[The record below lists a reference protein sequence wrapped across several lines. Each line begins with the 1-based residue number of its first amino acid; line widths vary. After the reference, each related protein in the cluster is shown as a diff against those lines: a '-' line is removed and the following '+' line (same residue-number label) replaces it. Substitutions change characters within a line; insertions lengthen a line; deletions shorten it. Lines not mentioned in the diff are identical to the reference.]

1 MNRASVSTS
10 SYQLSLKLLL
20 SVLIALPLSA
30 LIGQSSDSTVVFN
43 LITRATNDLQKGNSN
58 LLAERLDSLE
68 GIQDDLL
75 RPEWKLSALCA
86 LTELHTSSGSL
97 DEAQTFSELGLK
109 HLHSEKENL
118 PDTLTDL
125 TYYLHAL
132 LQQERGDWDSFA
144 IYMDSSFQILQSLDE
159 ADPIREARN
168 SISMSYMTYNEGKLG
183 KTVEWTKSGINKMLQ
198 VQHLSKSDST
208 QLASL
213 YSNIGF
219 LNNVAGRFDD
229 VIPNYNF
236 ALQYDSTLVSPYIN
250 QAVILRSTQP
260 KRSIELSKQV
270 LQYILPTTYHNRCS
284 AFSNI
289 ISSSLVLAESL
300 EDTLHFNIALQYHD
314 SILNMT
320 QYARTR
326 DYPFAANS
334 HGLFSDYYS
343 RVAKS
348 RDIDKAWFHLQ
359 NNLKL
364 LRDYYDDP
372 SRVGLEY
379 LLLTPKERLARLST
393 MKGDFKTADKSLKEV
408 NKSYRGADYLEED
421 EFIITKEFL
430 LSSTNTLTYPITY
443 IANLISWSDEES
455 DPTIKLLEAD
465 EIYKIVDST
474 FDDVLKKNELKIERL
489 PIYRL
494 HARGA
499 AISIRM
505 YEHTGISDYMDEA
518 HDRIEKLFSLDI
530 FSNLVRAKLKNST
543 DAASAI
549 YKDKLLLREEI
560 DLLNKQD
567 SIETKDKTRL
577 DSLNREY
584 VQLSEKLGTSYKPE
598 NTEHQLSLDELR
610 LRIDADEVILYYVHD
625 KLSSSLYGLCITQDT
640 VVSINKHV
648 EDLESLV
655 YQTNLSLAN
664 PKSTNYKD
672 QLQQL
677 HKIFI
682 GSLSDII
689 EGKQITICSMG
700 KLELVP
706 YDLLMDKEENYL
718 CFDQPIRHVYSAGWS
733 KDPSSQ
739 KSSGIQGYTSS
750 PNGGI
755 SMVET
760 RKEEFGNLISARE
773 EIEFLKKEFN
783 AKVFIN
789 EKSTK
794 EKFKNTAPDA
804 AILHLAL
811 HGVVNPLEPIK
822 SRLVFGLEG
831 NDEEDLYFHE
841 IDDLDINAQLVT
853 LSACNSGLGNMH
865 GAGSIASLARAF
877 HYAGC
882 PNVVQTSWPVNDE
895 TSLQLM
901 KSFYTNLHEGK
912 TIPTALSTAK
922 RQFYNSVPQKWR
934 HPYYWGGYVYNGED
948 ISLQIDKKS
957 MISQYALPGLMIII
971 LLVITFC
978 YKLLRGRSA

>member
-208 QLASL
+208 QLA
-213 YSNIGF
+213 
-219 LNNVAGRFDD
+219 
-229 VIPNYNF
+229 
-236 ALQYDSTLVSPYIN
+236 SPYIN

-465 EIYKIVDST
+465 EIYNV
-474 FDDVLKKNELKIERL
+474 FMRGELL
-489 PIYRL
+489 YPYACMNTPGFPITW
-494 HARGA
+494 
-499 AISIRM
+499 M
-505 YEHTGISDYMDEA
+505 
-518 HDRIEKLFSLDI
+518 KLMIGS
-530 FSNLVRAKLKNST
+530 KNS
-543 DAASAI
+543 
-549 YKDKLLLREEI
+549 
-560 DLLNKQD
+560 
-567 SIETKDKTRL
+567 
-577 DSLNREY
+577 
-584 VQLSEKLGTSYKPE
+584 
-598 NTEHQLSLDELR
+598 
-610 LRIDADEVILYYVHD
+610 
-625 KLSSSLYGLCITQDT
+625 
-640 VVSINKHV
+640 
-648 EDLESLV
+648 
-655 YQTNLSLAN
+655 
-664 PKSTNYKD
+664 
-672 QLQQL
+672 
-677 HKIFI
+677 
-682 GSLSDII
+682 
-689 EGKQITICSMG
+689 
-700 KLELVP
+700 
-706 YDLLMDKEENYL
+706 
-718 CFDQPIRHVYSAGWS
+718 
-733 KDPSSQ
+733 
-739 KSSGIQGYTSS
+739 
-750 PNGGI
+750 
-755 SMVET
+755 
-760 RKEEFGNLISARE
+760 
-773 EIEFLKKEFN
+773 
-783 AKVFIN
+783 
-789 EKSTK
+789 
-794 EKFKNTAPDA
+794 
-804 AILHLAL
+804 
-811 HGVVNPLEPIK
+811 
-822 SRLVFGLEG
+822 
-831 NDEEDLYFHE
+831 FH
-841 IDDLDINAQLVT
+841 
-853 LSACNSGLGNMH
+853 
-865 GAGSIASLARAF
+865 
-877 HYAGC
+877 
-882 PNVVQTSWPVNDE
+882 
-895 TSLQLM
+895 
-901 KSFYTNLHEGK
+901 
-912 TIPTALSTAK
+912 
-922 RQFYNSVPQKWR
+922 
-934 HPYYWGGYVYNGED
+934 
-948 ISLQIDKKS
+948 
-957 MISQYALPGLMIII
+957 
-971 LLVITFC
+971 
-978 YKLLRGRSA
+978 